1 MDIRQLDLNLLK
13 TLHVLLE
20 EESVSR
26 AASKLFLSQSAVSHA
41 LGRLRAFFN
50 DPLLIK
56 VRNGMVPTV
65 KAEEL
70 KIPLND
76 ILLQI
81 KNLTDEEDFDP
92 STEKITFRV
101 AASDYGSGIILPR
114 LIAQMLKEA
123 PNCSLE
129 CRPITDH
136 LEHDLHLGLLDIALG
151 GYKPFENF
159 SHEILFHDRYVGVV
173 RPGHPLVLE
182 TPTRA
187 DVVKWAHVY
196 ISASSDSSDKDDL
209 YKLLGFNK
217 TSNVIVVKE
226 PYFLVAPLL
235 VEKSDL
241 VLIMPEMGA
250 KLMSQLVDVT
260 HIELPVPEKKFPF
273 IQVWHRRRDSDK
285 MHQWFREKIKGICL
299 QTDDYLFGA

>member
-41 LGRLRAFFN
+41 LGRLRVFFN

-81 KNLTDEEDFDP
+81 KNLTDEEEFDP
-92 STEKITFRV
+92 ATEKITFRV

-114 LIAQMLKEA
+114 LSAKMLEEA

-129 CRPITDH
+129 CGPITDH
-136 LEHDLHLGLLDIALG
+136 LERDLHLGTLDLAFG
-151 GYKPFENF
+151 GYKPFKNF

-173 RPGHPLVLE
+173 RSGHPIISE
-182 TPTRA
+182 SITRV
-187 DVVKWAHVY
+187 DLVKWAHVY
-196 ISASSDSSDKDDL
+196 ISASSDTSDKDDL
-209 YKLLGFNK
+209 YKLLRISK
-217 TSNVIVVKE
+217 TDDAIVVKE

-241 VLIMPEMGA
+241 ILIMPEMGA
-250 KLMSQLVDVT
+250 KLMSQLIDVT
-260 HIELPVPEKKFPF
+260 HIELPVPGKSFPF

-285 MHQWFREKIKGICL
+285 MHQWFRTKVKEVCL
-299 QTDDYLFGA
+299 QTSDYFA